1 MKFLIRDAVFED
13 SDKLIKL
20 TALTPMKG
28 TIGLRIDRTPD
39 FFSLLKLSESFIA
52 LVAENID
59 KEIIGSF
66 VAIKNQL
73 CIMQKVTTA
82 YYVRDLKIHPDH
94 KGNSVAYMLVKKMY
108 ERLKALQAD
117 ILYCTA
123 AAGNNSVIPFFEGRA
138 GIPVFVNAG
147 NFNVY
152 QLLPKRNNKQNA
164 LPGTL
169 DKQGIQFFLD
179 EYAKKYLFFSANV
192 QEDVSGFGINFSQG
206 ENETITAAVNA
217 FDTTSYKQNIV
228 TSHSFS
234 IGLLL
239 LFLRFLKVLLPI
251 SPLPKKNEPL
261 KILYARYYAY
271 IQGKGNELIAL
282 LNKLRAYAYDKQ
294 YHFVSIAADEK
305 DKDTN
310 KIIKPL
316 SKFVFR
322 SSLMITSLQNNKEL
336 LQQICDGVKFED
348 YALV

>member
-1 MKFLIRDAVFED
+1 MKFIIRDAVFED
-13 SDKLIKL
+13 SDKLVKL
-20 TALTPMKG
+20 AGLTPMKG

-66 VAIKNQL
+66 VATGNQL

-82 YYVRDLKIHPDH
+82 YYLRDLKIHPDY

-108 ERLKALQAD
+108 ERFKALQAD

-123 AAGNNSVIPFFEGRA
+123 ADGNNTVIPFFTGRA
-138 GIPVFVNAG
+138 GIPAFVNAG
-147 NFNVY
+147 NFNIY

-164 LPGTL
+164 LPDTL
-169 DKQGIQFFLD
+169 DKQEIQFFQK
-179 EYAKKYLFFSANV
+179 EYVKKYAFYSDNI
-192 QEDVSGFGINFSQG
+192 QEDISHNGINFLQLK
-206 ENETITAAVNA
+206 NETITAAVNT
-217 FDTTSYKQNIV
+217 FDTSAFKQNIV

-239 LFLRFLKVLLPI
+239 FLLRFLKVFLPI
-251 SPLPKKNEPL
+251 SSLPKKNEPL

-271 IQGKGNELIAL
+271 IQGKENDLIVL
-282 LNKLRAYAYDKQ
+282 LNKIRAYAYAKQ

-305 DKDTN
+305 DIMTN
-310 KIIKPL
+310 RIVKPL
-316 SKFVFR
+316 SKFIFR
-322 SSLMITSLQNNKEL
+322 SALMVTSLQNNKEL
-336 LQQICDGVKFED
+336 LQQICNGVKFED

>member
-1 MKFLIRDAVFED
+1 MKFVIRDALPGD
-13 SDKLIKL
+13 SEKLIKL
-20 TALTPMKG
+20 TRLSPMKG

-66 VAIKNQL
+66 VATKNQL
-73 CIMQKVTTA
+73 CIMQKVTTG
-82 YYVRDLKIHPDH
+82 YYLRDLKIHPDY
-94 KGNSVAYMLVKKMY
+94 KGNSIAYMLVKKMY

-123 AAGNNSVIPFFEGRA
+123 ADGNSTVMPFFTGRA
-138 GIPVFVNAG
+138 GIPAFVTAG
-147 NFNVY
+147 TFNVY
-152 QLLPKRNNKQNA
+152 QLLPKLNNKQNA
-164 LPGTL
+164 LQSKL
-169 DKQGIQFFLD
+169 NKQGVQFFMD
-179 EYAKKYLFFSANV
+179 EYAKRYSFYSANI
-192 QEDVSGFGINFSQG
+192 QKDISDGGINFSLVN
-206 ENETITAAVNA
+206 NETITAAVNA
-217 FDTTSYKQNIV
+217 FDAAAYKQNIV
-228 TSHSFS
+228 TSHSCS

-239 LFLRFLKVLLPI
+239 LLIRCLKVFLPI
-251 SPLPKKNEPL
+251 SRLPKKNEPL

-271 IQGKGNELIAL
+271 TKEKGNNLIAL

-310 KIIKPL
+310 QIIKPL
-316 SKFVFR
+316 SKFIFR
-322 SSLMITSLQNNKEL
+322 SALMITSLQNNKEL
-336 LQQICDGVKFED
+336 LQQICNGIKFED